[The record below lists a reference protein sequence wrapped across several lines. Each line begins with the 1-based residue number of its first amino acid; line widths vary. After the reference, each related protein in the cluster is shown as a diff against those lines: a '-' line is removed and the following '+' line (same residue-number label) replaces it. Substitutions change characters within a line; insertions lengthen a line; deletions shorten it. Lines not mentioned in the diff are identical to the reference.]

1 MLISARNSKAASNS
15 VTTSDEQA
23 ALLQME
29 DQLPPVL
36 SVIAG
41 MVDLTGFFMLGV
53 GGPAILEG
61 VGEK

>member
-1 MLISARNSKAASNS
+1 MKMLISARNSKAASNS

-36 SVIAG
+36 IAHISRE
-41 MVDLTGFFMLGV
+41 LR
-53 GGPAILEG
+53 
-61 VGEK
+61 